1 MAQTEGQ
8 LIEVVEAGAAEAAVE
23 AMLLH
28 GAEDEQLSADCA
40 ALQARG
46 CALLAAVTA
55 EPYGR
60 VRGLTP
66 DSIDVVTVAL
76 AHIADLAEAA
86 APGNNAAAGSAL
98 LDSSCYDAAVDIA
111 SYGAQLLQWVPDRDA
126 DTKEAWSDQVRRILL
141 CVAYNSDF
149 SVFYLLTTYS
159 LLVPLSL
166 LYVLL
171 LLDQVLP
178 LLLHGLYHLYDEAEA
193 QIALLRTL
201 YNFCCGD
208 SGNIAA
214 AKELDVVE
222 YVAAAQRNHEFDEM
236 LQRYCDRLL
245 QMLFAKSPD
254 KLAQRLGHN
263 EFSAETMAGLDK
275 MKRQQQQQQQ
285 QQLGTGTGGG
295 AAPARGGSSTSTGVA
310 AKMMK
315 RRHST
320 VDDGGH
326 QAAEAADAA
335 RKAIRDLE
343 STLLLSQKGQRGQAL
358 G

>member
-28 GAEDEQLSADCA
+28 GAADELSADCA

-76 AHIADLAEAA
+76 AHIADLAEA
-86 APGNNAAAGSAL
+86 PGNAGSAL

-126 DTKEAWSDQVRRILL
+126 GTKEAWSDQV
-141 CVAYNSDF
+141 
-149 SVFYLLTTYS
+149 LLTYKPCLPSSSYSRLTPHSFS
-159 LLVPLSL
+159 LLL
-166 LYVLL
+166 LKLA
-171 LLDQVLP
+171 LDQVLP

-222 YVAAAQRNHEFDEM
+222 YIAAAQRNHEFDEM

-275 MKRQQQQQQQ
+275 MKRRQQQQQQQ
-285 QQLGTGTGGG
+285 QPGTGTGGG
-295 AAPARGGSSTSTGVA
+295 AAPARGDSLTSTVA

-343 STLLLSQKGQRGQAL
+343 STLLLGQKGLRVQAP

>member
-1 MAQTEGQ
+1 
-8 LIEVVEAGAAEAAVE
+8 
-23 AMLLH
+23 
-28 GAEDEQLSADCA
+28 
-40 ALQARG
+40 
-46 CALLAAVTA
+46 
-55 EPYGR
+55 
-60 VRGLTP
+60 
-66 DSIDVVTVAL
+66 
-76 AHIADLAEAA
+76 
-86 APGNNAAAGSAL
+86 
-98 LDSSCYDAAVDIA
+98 
-111 SYGAQLLQWVPDRDA
+111 
-126 DTKEAWSDQVRRILL
+126 
-141 CVAYNSDF
+141 
-149 SVFYLLTTYS
+149 
-159 LLVPLSL
+159 
-166 LYVLL
+166 
-171 LLDQVLP
+171 VLP

-285 QQLGTGTGGG
+285 QQQLGTGTGGG